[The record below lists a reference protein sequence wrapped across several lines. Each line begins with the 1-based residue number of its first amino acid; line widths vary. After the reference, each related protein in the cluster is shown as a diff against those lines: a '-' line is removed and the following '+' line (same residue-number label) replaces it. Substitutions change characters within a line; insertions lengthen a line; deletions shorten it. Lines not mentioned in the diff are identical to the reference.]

1 MNQTRFI
8 MRVGIHIYKLKAFY
22 GDLMTC
28 RNNIKQLVGGSEF
41 SDMILVCSF
50 RRARLSWSLYK
61 PPPPQK
67 KDMRK
72 NLKLKYMEVS
82 TINNV

>member
-28 RNNIKQLVGGSEF
+28 RNNIKQLIGGSEF

-61 PPPPQK
+61 PPPQK
-67 KDMRK
+67 KRHEEK
-72 NLKLKYMEVS
+72 FKIKIYGSFYNK
-82 TINNV
+82 

>member
-28 RNNIKQLVGGSEF
+28 RNNIKQLIGGSEF

-61 PPPPQK
+61 PPPPK
-67 KDMRK
+67 KKRHEEK
-72 NLKLKYMEVS
+72 FKIKIYGSFYNK
-82 TINNV
+82 